1 MCIHAIKKPQ
11 KRMRVQYQDEATY
24 HRKDPEPN
32 PDQVLLTSY
41 SSTVPDY
48 AIAWLRPDYHS
59 LI

>member
-1 MCIHAIKKPQ
+1 
-11 KRMRVQYQDEATY
+11 MRVQYQDEATY